1 MNYLKY
7 RWVTTI
13 LINLPIIVYEVNYR
27 RKGTELWVCQWNL
40 GDFSVERA

>member
-27 RKGTELWVCQWNL
+27 RKETELRGRGTRDLV
-40 GDFSVERA
+40 

>member
-1 MNYLKY
+1 MNYFKY

-13 LINLPIIVYEVNYR
+13 FINLPIIVYEVNYR
-27 RKGTELWVCQWNL
+27 RKGAELRGRQWNL